1 MKQCKTCPWR
11 VGADVHAIP
20 HYQESLHRK
29 LTSTIARPGDV
40 STLGGGQHLMA
51 CHYSTEGDDKV
62 CVGWLA
68 NQLGPG
74 NNLGLRLH
82 VMRTPALQTFEVDGP
97 QHARFEDTLPK
108 RPRRRKA
115 VSP

>member
-68 NQLGPG
+68 HQIGPG
-74 NNLGLRLH
+74 NNLALRLR
-82 VMRTPALQTFEVDGP
+82 VATTPSLRDFVVDGP
-97 QHARFEDTLPK
+97 QRETFAETFAR
-108 RPRRRKA
+108 RPRKA
-115 VSP
+115 GAQ